1 MMLRKKVY
9 TFPLSRWERSIKKWL
24 FTLAFIASD
33 FVRDIT
39 AKMKLFVITAVMHV
53 AVYRQRCYT
62 IYIVKTDIEHGV
74 NV

>member
-9 TFPLSRWERSIKKWL
+9 PFPLSRWESYITKWL

-39 AKMKLFVITAVMHV
+39 AQMKLFVITAVMHV
-53 AVYRQRCYT
+53 AVYRQQCYT
-62 IYIVKTDIEHGV
+62 IYIVKTDIEYGV